1 MPDYETNKAKLAQ
14 LRLIA
19 VIAMLVSLGSYFL
32 PIFSSTAIYFFLG
45 HEEVNGIQL
54 FLGCIKYGVHDTTIL
69 LAVTMIYFV
78 PLLIHLIS
86 GITLWAFYYKLCMIL
101 SFVGGAIRIVLTVL
115 IYWEAAAAPAIGW
128 WIGMIGMFV
137 CGIACRSILNH
148 QDSANT

>member
-1 MPDYETNKAKLAQ
+1 MSDYETYKAKLAQ

-32 PIFSSTAIYFFLG
+32 PIFSSVSYFFYLG
-45 HEEVNGIQL
+45 HEDITGIQ
-54 FLGCIKYGVHDTTIL
+54 FLLECIKYSVYSAGIL
-69 LAVTMIYFV
+69 ITLTMIYFA

-86 GITLWAFYYKLCMIL
+86 GIALWAFYYKQCMTL
-101 SFVGGAIRIVLTVL
+101 SFISGAIRIVLTVL

-137 CGIACRSILNH
+137 CGIVNAGR
-148 QDSANT
+148 